1 MKPSDSV
8 DGRGGGCLY
17 LSIFH
22 LFHLVADKPPP
33 APALKFSKQTV
44 GREKLLLGSKKDTHP
59 KRMCCLL
66 QFVVRTVFR
75 FGGLP
80 SSSVFVPSTANV
92 LLKAIKNDS
101 FKKKSSPKP
110 LINIVF
116 TWVRILIISCK
127 LQKDKNKRAC
137 TFVLGFWCLEDRYF
151 YASHFCLFLTNSRI
165 SFFPQSFSL
174 SPHGSHFM
182 DIYKGKKYLKEF
194 YVQINKDGQAGMNL
208 FPY

>member
-1 MKPSDSV
+1 MQELVFHPPVLTVSITLKSRSHVITYLPQKSLFFPPFPSSVVNLGTTKKIRHWTVANGDKTHRQLMKPSDSV

-127 LQKDKNKRAC
+127 LQKDKK
-137 TFVLGFWCLEDRYF
+137 
-151 YASHFCLFLTNSRI
+151 
-165 SFFPQSFSL
+165 
-174 SPHGSHFM
+174 
-182 DIYKGKKYLKEF
+182 
-194 YVQINKDGQAGMNL
+194 
-208 FPY
+208 